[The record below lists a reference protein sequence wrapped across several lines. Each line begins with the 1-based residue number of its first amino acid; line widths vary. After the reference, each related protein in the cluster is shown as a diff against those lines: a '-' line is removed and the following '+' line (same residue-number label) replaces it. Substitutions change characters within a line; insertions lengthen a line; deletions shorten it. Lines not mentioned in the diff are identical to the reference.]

1 MHNGHL
7 QIKSESKKVW
17 KFIIDREIEAPAR
30 FQAIQSYRCAP
41 IHPVPPQCNCLPNFY
56 CHKQMHRSF
65 LLIGTCMFPIVLLT
79 KMRYCVCRAA
89 MAIMR
94 QQANF
99 VEQLYSSGMV
109 DEQEQEQLL
118 EPIEAQER
126 RLERKGAV
134 WRAPKIVE
142 VGASSVIQI

>member
-1 MHNGHL
+1 
-7 QIKSESKKVW
+7 
-17 KFIIDREIEAPAR
+17 
-30 FQAIQSYRCAP
+30 
-41 IHPVPPQCNCLPNFY
+41 
-56 CHKQMHRSF
+56 
-65 LLIGTCMFPIVLLT
+65 
-79 KMRYCVCRAA
+79 

-109 DEQEQEQLL
+109 DEQEQVQLL

-126 RLERKGAV
+126 KLQRNGAV

-142 VGASSVIQI
+142 VLICHWIVCVSRVLCFRVLCF

>member
-1 MHNGHL
+1 
-7 QIKSESKKVW
+7 
-17 KFIIDREIEAPAR
+17 
-30 FQAIQSYRCAP
+30 
-41 IHPVPPQCNCLPNFY
+41 
-56 CHKQMHRSF
+56 
-65 LLIGTCMFPIVLLT
+65 
-79 KMRYCVCRAA
+79 

-142 VGASSVIQI
+142 VGASSVIQIFYCQGKNAVWLCCVNELHCVNASHKMPLCSRALPFTLLP

>member
-1 MHNGHL
+1 
-7 QIKSESKKVW
+7 
-17 KFIIDREIEAPAR
+17 
-30 FQAIQSYRCAP
+30 
-41 IHPVPPQCNCLPNFY
+41 
-56 CHKQMHRSF
+56 
-65 LLIGTCMFPIVLLT
+65 MFPIVLLT

>member
-1 MHNGHL
+1 M
-7 QIKSESKKVW
+7 QY
-17 KFIIDREIEAPAR
+17 
-30 FQAIQSYRCAP
+30 QSSLHRCAGLG
-41 IHPVPPQCNCLPNFY
+41 CN
-56 CHKQMHRSF
+56 
-65 LLIGTCMFPIVLLT
+65 IVGTCRFPMVLLK
-79 KMRYCVCRAA
+79 KMTFCVCRAA

-99 VEQLYSSGMV
+99 VEQLYNSGMV

-126 RLERKGAV
+126 RLQRKGAV

-142 VGASSVIQI
+142 VCASSVI

>member
-1 MHNGHL
+1 
-7 QIKSESKKVW
+7 
-17 KFIIDREIEAPAR
+17 
-30 FQAIQSYRCAP
+30 
-41 IHPVPPQCNCLPNFY
+41 
-56 CHKQMHRSF
+56 
-65 LLIGTCMFPIVLLT
+65 
-79 KMRYCVCRAA
+79 

-99 VEQLYSSGMV
+99 VEQLYNSGMV

-142 VGASSVIQI
+142 VGVSKSYKYSTVRNKMLFGCVA

>member
-1 MHNGHL
+1 MTFG
-7 QIKSESKKVW
+7 
-17 KFIIDREIEAPAR
+17 
-30 FQAIQSYRCAP
+30 
-41 IHPVPPQCNCLPNFY
+41 
-56 CHKQMHRSF
+56 
-65 LLIGTCMFPIVLLT
+65 
-79 KMRYCVCRAA
+79 VCRAA

-126 RLERKGAV
+126 KLERKGAV

-142 VGASSVIQI
+142 VGPSHWPCR

>member
-1 MHNGHL
+1 
-7 QIKSESKKVW
+7 
-17 KFIIDREIEAPAR
+17 
-30 FQAIQSYRCAP
+30 
-41 IHPVPPQCNCLPNFY
+41 
-56 CHKQMHRSF
+56 
-65 LLIGTCMFPIVLLT
+65 
-79 KMRYCVCRAA
+79 

-142 VGASSVIQI
+142 VVASSVM

>member
-1 MHNGHL
+1 
-7 QIKSESKKVW
+7 
-17 KFIIDREIEAPAR
+17 
-30 FQAIQSYRCAP
+30 
-41 IHPVPPQCNCLPNFY
+41 
-56 CHKQMHRSF
+56 
-65 LLIGTCMFPIVLLT
+65 
-79 KMRYCVCRAA
+79 

-118 EPIEAQER
+118 EPIQAQER
-126 RLERKGAV
+126 KLQRNGAV

-142 VGASSVIQI
+142 VLICHWIVCVSRESCSRVLCF

>member
-1 MHNGHL
+1 MHVANCVAGEKEGRRERFTLFSNHRWSL
-7 QIKSESKKVW
+7 PRRQSGAIAFLKKMT
-17 KFIIDREIEAPAR
+17 F
-30 FQAIQSYRCAP
+30 
-41 IHPVPPQCNCLPNFY
+41 
-56 CHKQMHRSF
+56 
-65 LLIGTCMFPIVLLT
+65 G
-79 KMRYCVCRAA
+79 VCRAA

-126 RLERKGAV
+126 KLERKGAV

-142 VGASSVIQI
+142 VGYMASSVM